1 MERCAS
7 RRWVGQEGYAM
18 KFMKKLMY
26 SVVPPCDK
34 CPYKLGLVRT
44 VVSPCPSCQDNGYQ
58 AFEMF
63 TKKTFFLR

>member
-1 MERCAS
+1 
-7 RRWVGQEGYAM
+7 M